1 MAGKRVEIS
10 KVLNVED
17 DACMIVEFQN
27 ERKMIMV
34 GFQAWVEDKE
44 VPLPDPQTLVNCVTE
59 VWWPKNLGVGGKVKS
74 AADFCRLKTSNDPSN
89 WSTHPVKVISVGA
102 LKDMNAQARLVE
114 VKGVLKTTRSNRKDH
129 CKKRAFSDT
138 SSDSDYCDNTDGTSD
153 GENVPP
159 KKGSKGYQKGSNKPK
174 SSGAPKKKKKSSSA
188 MSRATHS
195 QLMLRS
201 VAGSEADGMSN
212 SSMINHQ
219 FDWRQMSDSDDE
231 EPLQNRSRDS
241 LITKILIL
249 REELKQA
256 RQDLAQERSLRA
268 TFKDIEKAAHQ
279 ASKLKRVLRSLVKD
293 QGKAATEEDPL
304 RFYDED
310 EQGESGSVAAENQD
324 VLEEHAV
331 SHENDSIMDV
341 MADIVHQ
348 PPTGGVQQAS
358 CVTPA
363 AQNIQQSSSRQQI
376 TAAPKTSTSTK
387 SAYSTSSKS
396 LQPTID
402 KSNMVSFGFVNGKER
417 LIKRKCLEAAY
428 ITSGGV
434 ATTFTTKV
442 MEAVLT
448 SFELSNC
455 SLSGT
460 MSKANLN
467 RKDGRVCKAEIKEK
481 LPESLSKNIFDYIYE
496 KMNISQ
502 ENKKEKSAVRAAF
515 RQKLYNAGRGKN
527 QQASSAEDLQG
538 VPAGQAPQNDE
549 DKVD

>member
-10 KVLNVED
+10 KVFNVED

-159 KKGSKGYQKGSNKPK
+159 QKVSKGCQKGSNKPK
-174 SSGAPKKKKKSSSA
+174 SSGAPKKKKKKSSSA
-188 MSRATHS
+188 MSKATHS

-212 SSMINHQ
+212 GSMINNQ

-331 SHENDSIMDV
+331 SHENNSIMDV

-358 CVTPA
+358 VIP
-363 AQNIQQSSSRQQI
+363 
-376 TAAPKTSTSTK
+376 
-387 SAYSTSSKS
+387 
-396 LQPTID
+396 
-402 KSNMVSFGFVNGKER
+402 
-417 LIKRKCLEAAY
+417 RK
-428 ITSGGV
+428 
-434 ATTFTTKV
+434 
-442 MEAVLT
+442 LT
-448 SFELSNC
+448 S
-455 SLSGT
+455 
-460 MSKANLN
+460 
-467 RKDGRVCKAEIKEK
+467 
-481 LPESLSKNIFDYIYE
+481 
-496 KMNISQ
+496 
-502 ENKKEKSAVRAAF
+502 
-515 RQKLYNAGRGKN
+515 
-527 QQASSAEDLQG
+527 
-538 VPAGQAPQNDE
+538 
-549 DKVD
+549 